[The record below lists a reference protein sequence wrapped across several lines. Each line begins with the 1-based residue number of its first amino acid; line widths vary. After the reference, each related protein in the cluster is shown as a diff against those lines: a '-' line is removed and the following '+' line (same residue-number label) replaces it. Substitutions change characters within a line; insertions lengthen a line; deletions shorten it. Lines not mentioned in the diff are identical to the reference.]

1 MLSCQGTS
9 RISSLFA
16 RQVSLFSLFSVV
28 ITGWYFI
35 IQKSFIF
42 HMTNENTH
50 THTSLRSLLFLK
62 YVQDVQNYSK
72 ILSTQRNKY

>member
-1 MLSCQGTS
+1 
-9 RISSLFA
+9 
-16 RQVSLFSLFSVV
+16 VV